1 MERITQWGTSNF
13 WYSRIIIRM
22 GKSREMVR
30 TIREMRN
37 TQKKFNWKT
46 RREDTIREA
55 YNITMVSVFAGCKV
69 VQWNHMAY
77 GQGPM
82 INFYT
87 PSPLIYGVLYI
98 FSLTLTQI
106 VLLPCIILFK
116 SKSPWKLLDF
126 LHMSSILQL
135 EVSTYLNV
143 VRTTSSA
150 SPRVQQGSQRTMI
163 ACNAWYNIFCSWRVR
178 ITSNS

>member
-1 MERITQWGTSNF
+1 LICNRKEDGRLVRVFENRVMCNLEGGSDRMERITQWGTSNF

-69 VQWNHMAY
+69 V
-77 GQGPM
+77 
-82 INFYT
+82 
-87 PSPLIYGVLYI
+87 
-98 FSLTLTQI
+98 
-106 VLLPCIILFK
+106 
-116 SKSPWKLLDF
+116 
-126 LHMSSILQL
+126 
-135 EVSTYLNV
+135 
-143 VRTTSSA
+143 
-150 SPRVQQGSQRTMI
+150 
-163 ACNAWYNIFCSWRVR
+163 
-178 ITSNS
+178 